1 MKEKE
6 IVYEELT
13 KTQKAAIALVAF
25 GPEVSAQVM
34 RGMREQELEAL
45 TVEIANLRDVSP
57 DIENRVI
64 EDCYNIFMARQYI
77 SQGGVDFAMEV
88 LQKVVGGAKA
98 KEIMKRVEGSLRT
111 TGFNLLQTIDPKQLA
126 SFIQQE
132 HPQTLAL
139 ILTQLKPDQASAV
152 LSELT
157 PEVQSEVSFR
167 IATMEKISPEV
178 LREIEMTLQSHF
190 ASGMAGAL
198 DVSGGAKKIAEILN
212 LMETSAEKH
221 IIQSIEAEDSD
232 LAGEIKNMMFVFDDL
247 VLLDDRS
254 IQRVLKEVETKDLS
268 IALKAAIDEVKAKIF
283 TNVSD
288 RVGIMIREEME
299 FMGPM
304 RLSDV
309 EAAQQ
314 RVVEAVRRL
323 EVEGH
328 IVVSGRGGGK
338 DDVIV

>member
-1 MKEKE
+1 MIEQE
-6 IVYEELT
+6 IVYEELS

-25 GPEVSAQVM
+25 GPEVCAQVL
-34 RGMREQELEAL
+34 RGMREHELEEL
-45 TVEIANLRDVSP
+45 TIEIANLRDVSP
-57 DIENRVI
+57 EVENKVI
-64 EDCYNIFMARQYI
+64 EDCYNIFMARQYV

-88 LQKVVGGAKA
+88 LEKVVGGHKA

-132 HPQTLAL
+132 HPQTIAL
-139 ILTQLKPDQASAV
+139 VLTQLKPDQASAV
-152 LSELT
+152 LSEMT
-157 PEVQSEVSFR
+157 PEIQSEVSFR
-167 IATMEKISPEV
+167 IATMEKISPDV
-178 LREIEMTLQSHF
+178 LREIEQTLQTHF
-190 ASGMAGAL
+190 ASGMSGAL

-221 IIQSIEAEDSD
+221 IIQSIEAEDTD

-268 IALKAAIDEVKAKIF
+268 IALKAATDDVKGKIF
-283 TNVSD
+283 NNVSD

-323 EVEGH
+323 EEEGQ